1 MKNNSKIISI
11 RPVEEEFSIT
21 WMLSKR
27 CNYDC
32 MYCSTDW
39 HDSTSYFD
47 SLDEL
52 KQYWLDIYA
61 KTKNKNLKYKIS
73 FSGGELTGN
82 KNFLPFV
89 KWLRENYDLN
99 IKTILLTTNGSATE
113 SYYRKLFKFIDN
125 ISFSFHSEHANE
137 QKFFDMIVNLKLSL
151 NSNNFLHVNIMNEY
165 WNENRIPLYKNIL
178 DKYDISYS
186 INSINYKIGH
196 RKFPIMKGKSNLNDG
211 RTPIL

>member
-1 MKNNSKIISI
+1 VKKNIVSI
-11 RPVEEEFSIT
+11 YPVEEIFSIT

-39 HDSTSYFD
+39 HDSSSKFD
-47 SLDEL
+47 SLDDM
-52 KQYWLDIYA
+52 KSYWLTIYE

-73 FSGGELTGN
+73 FTGGELTGN
-82 KNFLPFV
+82 KYFLPFV
-89 KWLRENYDLN
+89 QWLRENYRLN
-99 IKTILLTTNGSATE
+99 INSIILSTNGSATL
-113 SYYRKLFKFIDN
+113 SYYKKLFKVIDN

-137 QKFFDMIVNLKLSL
+137 QKFFDMVVNLKLSL
-151 NSNNFLHVNIMNEY
+151 DSNNFLHVNIMNEY

-186 INSINYKIGH
+186 INTINYDLGH
-196 RKFPIMKGKSNLNDG
+196 RKIPIIKGKLNLNV
-211 RTPIL
+211 

>member
-1 MKNNSKIISI
+1 MEKNIVSI
-11 RPVEEEFSIT
+11 YPVEEIFSIT

-39 HDSTSYFD
+39 HDSTSKFD
-47 SLDEL
+47 SLDDM
-52 KQYWLDIYA
+52 KSYWLTIYE

-73 FSGGELTGN
+73 FTGGELTGN
-82 KNFLPFV
+82 KYFLPFV
-89 KWLRENYDLN
+89 QWLRENYRLN
-99 IKTILLTTNGSATE
+99 INSIILSTNGSATL
-113 SYYRKLFKFIDN
+113 SYYKKLFKIIDN

-151 NSNNFLHVNIMNEY
+151 NPNNFLHVNIMNEY
-165 WNENRIPLYKNIL
+165 WNENRIFLYKNIL

-186 INSINYKIGH
+186 INTINYDLGH
-196 RKFPIMKGKSNLNDG
+196 RKIPIIKGKLNLNV
-211 RTPIL
+211 